1 MPRHSRSQLAADEL
15 RHVTGALVR
24 RLRSESADQTFTW
37 PQLSVLKRLE
47 TDGPLTTADLARAEL
62 ITPQAM
68 GALIAELEE
77 AGDVKRTEDPA
88 DSRRRLVSITE
99 KGSRALAQGRAA
111 RQSWLAQAIDT
122 HLDPDEQR
130 TLLDA
135 LALLRRIIEP

>member
-1 MPRHSRSQLAADEL
+1 MPRNSHSQLAADEL
-15 RHVTGALVR
+15 RHVAGALVR
-24 RLRSESADQTFTW
+24 RLRSESAGQTFTW

-68 GALIAELEE
+68 GALVAELEE
-77 AGDVKRTEDPA
+77 AGYVKRTEDRA
-88 DSRRRLVSITE
+88 DNRRRQVSITAN
-99 KGSRALAQGRAA
+99 GSRALAQGRAA
-111 RQSWLAQAIDT
+111 RQSWLAQALDT
-122 HLDPDEQR
+122 HLAPDEQR